1 MSTAVFSHKIRLFT
15 IIVPAIGLVPIF
27 FVFTQYYARG
37 RIHIAKGFYV
47 PEAVPIVL
55 FGVIAGWAY
64 GTQGAIVPP
73 VKAGI
78 WIGGAFYQGF
88 SDIGPYMGVVLP
100 FSIAASFLDMMCLV
114 SAQKAGDRKSC
125 SFLIA
130 VSSVLLP

>member
-1 MSTAVFSHKIRLFT
+1 
-15 IIVPAIGLVPIF
+15 LVPVF
-27 FVFTQYYARG
+27 FVFTQYYAKG
-37 RIHIAKGFYV
+37 RLHIAKGFYV

-64 GTQGAIVPP
+64 GTQEAIVPP

-88 SDIGPYMGVVLP
+88 SEIGPYMGVVLP

-125 SFLIA
+125 S
-130 VSSVLLP
+130 VPSSRF